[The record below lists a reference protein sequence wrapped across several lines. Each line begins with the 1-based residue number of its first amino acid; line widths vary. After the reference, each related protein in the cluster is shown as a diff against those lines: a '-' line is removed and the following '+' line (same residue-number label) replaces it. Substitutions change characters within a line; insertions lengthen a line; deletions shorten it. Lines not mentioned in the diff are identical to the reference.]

1 MADAGGPL
9 EEGRPSVIPFGMY
22 RTRMRIRSRTV
33 SNTANGQADTPVQ
46 ATLIDL
52 VGHVRP
58 NANYREDGIVNFSE
72 GAIDTIEIVIPYYEA
87 ILTGYLV
94 EVYDSINNAQAI
106 TYYEIMSITD
116 DRNKHQQLSLK
127 CRVAERSILPIPSY
141 SVSLQLV
148 GGGGGGGGTNNN
160 QYGGGGGGAGGMIQ
174 TVATLI
180 VGTSYT
186 ATIGSGG
193 AGASGTAKGIPGG
206 DTLFTGVTTA
216 FGGGGGGS
224 GANNANKDGGNGGCG
239 GGAGGF
245 GANGLGGTGSQG
257 LNGGNGNIA
266 DLAPYRGAGGG
277 GINSAGA
284 NGNGASGVGGAGF
297 PLFGVGIEVCCGGG
311 GGGTIGSAVLAGGG
325 LGGGGNGG
333 YSSGGVAQ
341 PPTNGSPNTGG
352 GGGGAGGTGSGTGS
366 NTGANGGSGTIYL
379 RYAGTSALGTYTGT
393 QTVTIGGG
401 FVTHQFLTSGVYTA

>member
-1 MADAGGPL
+1 MVDVGCPM

-33 SNTANGQADTPVQ
+33 SNTANGQAALPVQ

-52 VGHVRP
+52 VGHVKP

-72 GAIDTIEIVIPYYEA
+72 GAIDTIEIVIPYYEG

-94 EVYDSINNAQAI
+94 EVYDSINNAAAI

-127 CRVAERSILPIPSY
+127 CKVAERSILPIPSY
-141 SVSLQLV
+141 VTSLQLV

-160 QYGGGGGGAGGMIQ
+160 QYGGGGGGGGGMIQ

-186 ATIGSGG
+186 ATIGTGG
-193 AGASGTAKGIPGG
+193 SGASGTAKGNPGG
-206 DTLFTGVTTA
+206 DTLFTGVTSA

-224 GANNANKDGGNGGCG
+224 GASNANKGGGNGGCG

-245 GANGLGGTGSQG
+245 AANGTGGTGSQG
-257 LNGGNGNIA
+257 NNGGNGQLPDA
-266 DLAPYRGAGGG
+266 VPYRGAGGG
-277 GINSAGA
+277 GVSGVGA
-284 NGNGASGVGGAGF
+284 NGNGASGVGGLGF
-297 PLFGVGIEVCCGGG
+297 PLFGVGLEVCSAGG
-311 GGGTIGSAVLAGGG
+311 GGGTMGSSSLAAGGA
-325 LGGGGNGG
+325 GGGGNGG
-333 YSSGGVAQ
+333 FSVAGVAQ
-341 PPTNGSPNTGG
+341 PPTNGTANSGS
-352 GGGGAGGTGSGTGS
+352 GGGGAGGTGSGLGS
-366 NTGANGGSGTIYL
+366 NTGGNGGTGTIYL